1 VEQKMGYY
9 KNLQVE
15 LQEIHDPQLREIIE
29 WKRAHEH
36 MMTGR
41 QLWDIMTNEVK
52 QEAALVRWRNEKL
65 LPQPI
70 PASRHV
76 ALRVTRRE
84 LHAEKSPLLVL
95 GWSLIGLAIVTGLTI
110 LVVAL

>member
-1 VEQKMGYY
+1 
-9 KNLQVE
+9 
-15 LQEIHDPQLREIIE
+15 
-29 WKRAHEH
+29 
-36 MMTGR
+36 MMTGG

-52 QEAALVRWRNEKL
+52 QEAALVRWRNEKM

-76 ALRVTRRE
+76 ALQVTRRE
-84 LHAEKSPLLVL
+84 LRAEKSPLVVL
-95 GWSLIGLAIVTGLTI
+95 GWSLIGVAIVTGLTI